1 MIIILQRHPAYAI
14 HPPSPLSP
22 PPSPPALSLSLSL
35 SLQTKACSEASRQ
48 PQRLITNHSP
58 MGRPVGDASPTTL
71 GANQVVSKEKLG
83 ANQVLTPF
91 VGKTY
96 RERGREREHHG
107 VNPVFTPSLG
117 KTVCNVCV
125 CM

>member
-1 MIIILQRHPAYAI
+1 MKSPKCAVDDNHPTTPPRLRHTPPLSTL
-14 HPPSPLSP
+14 PPSL
-22 PPSPPALSLSLSL
+22 PPALSLSLSL

-96 RERGREREHHG
+96 RERERERA
-107 VNPVFTPSLG
+107 PR
-117 KTVCNVCV
+117 C
-125 CM
+125 